1 MGDLESAHRDHS
13 ANHTCKHG
21 YTCTVPSGALIRRA
35 VSVQLRDPAEYVR
48 RGAPIT
54 NSRSK
59 GIITLTTFAQLLES
73 PILGWQHHATDAMFV
88 VAVVAGSWALTRL
101 TRVFFR
107 VLLVRVAGRAMRTGT
122 AQRRPR
128 LARKLN
134 ETRDLTHMR
143 QRHRI
148 DAVATMLARLTG
160 VVIWLSAL
168 VVLLHYFDV
177 NIAFAVSSAG
187 FVGLIVALGAQQSV
201 QDYITGIHVLLEDR
215 YSEGDDVEATTPS
228 GQRVRGVVMRL
239 GAFSTQL
246 EAGDVT
252 WHLSNRTMIEIA
264 NYSQRGIPAS
274 FKVPIPEGASS
285 ADIATA
291 ARSVFYQDWPTSSV
305 AVVDRVEVLP
315 HEEVNS
321 RVARVHVRASR
332 GIPTEEQAVLADQTL
347 RRVEE

>member
-1 MGDLESAHRDHS
+1 M
-13 ANHTCKHG
+13 
-21 YTCTVPSGALIRRA
+21 
-35 VSVQLRDPAEYVR
+35 
-48 RGAPIT
+48 
-54 NSRSK
+54 
-59 GIITLTTFAQLLES
+59 TTFAQLLES
-73 PILGWQHHATDAMFV
+73 SANNWQGHAADALFV
-88 VAVVAGSWALTRL
+88 VAVVVAAWALTRL

-107 VLLVRVAGRAMRTGT
+107 VLLVRVASRAMRSGTG
-122 AQRRPR
+122 QRRPR

-148 DAVATMLARLTG
+148 DAVATMLARLAG

-168 VVLLHYFDV
+168 VVILHYYDV

-215 YSEGDDVEATTPS
+215 YSEGDDIEATTPS
-228 GQRVRGVVMRL
+228 GQRVRGAVVRL

-246 EAGDVT
+246 EAGNVT

-264 NYSQRGIPAS
+264 NYSQRGVPSS
-274 FKVPIPEGASS
+274 FEFPIPEGTSPDEVAS
-285 ADIATA
+285 A
-291 ARSVFYQDWPTSSV
+291 ARTVFYQDWPTSSI

-315 HEEVNS
+315 HEDVS
-321 RVARVHVRASR
+321 PRVARVHVRASR
-332 GIPTEEQAVLADQTL
+332 GIPTEEQAVLADQTR

>member
-1 MGDLESAHRDHS
+1 
-13 ANHTCKHG
+13 
-21 YTCTVPSGALIRRA
+21 
-35 VSVQLRDPAEYVR
+35 
-48 RGAPIT
+48 
-54 NSRSK
+54 
-59 GIITLTTFAQLLES
+59 LTTFAQLLDS
-73 PILGWQHHATDAMFV
+73 PSNGWQDHAADALFV
-88 VAVVAGSWALTRL
+88 VAVVAGAWALTRL

-107 VLLVRVAGRAMRTGT
+107 VLLVRVARRAMRSGGGH
-122 AQRRPR
+122 RRPR
-128 LARKLN
+128 ISRKLN

-148 DAVATMLARLTG
+148 DAVAIMLARLAG
-160 VVIWLSAL
+160 VVIWLSTL
-168 VVLLHYFDV
+168 VIVLHYYDV

-215 YSEGDDVEATTPS
+215 YSDGDDIEATTPS
-228 GQRVRGVVMRL
+228 GQRVRGVVARL

-252 WHLSNRTMIEIA
+252 WHLSNRTMVEIA

-274 FKVPIPEGASS
+274 FELPIPEGTSS
-285 ADIATA
+285 NDIASA
-291 ARSVFYQDWPTSSV
+291 ARTVFYQDWPTSSI

-315 HEEVNS
+315 QEDVS
-321 RVARVHVRASR
+321 PRVARVHVRASR
-332 GIPTEEQAVLADQTL
+332 DIPTAEQAVLADQTR

>member
-1 MGDLESAHRDHS
+1 M
-13 ANHTCKHG
+13 
-21 YTCTVPSGALIRRA
+21 
-35 VSVQLRDPAEYVR
+35 
-48 RGAPIT
+48 
-54 NSRSK
+54 
-59 GIITLTTFAQLLES
+59 TTFAQLLDS
-73 PILGWQHHATDAMFV
+73 RSSGWQDHIADVLFV
-88 VAVVAGSWALTRL
+88 VAVVAGAWALTRL

-107 VLLVRVAGRAMRTGT
+107 VLLVRVARRAMRSGGG
-122 AQRRPR
+122 QRRPR
-128 LARKLN
+128 IARKLN

-148 DAVATMLARLTG
+148 DAVAIMLARLAG

-168 VVLLHYFDV
+168 VIVLHYYDV
-177 NIAFAVSSAG
+177 NIAVAVSSAG

-215 YSEGDDVEATTPS
+215 YSDGDDIEATTPS
-228 GQRVRGVVMRL
+228 GQRVRGVVARL

-252 WHLSNRTMIEIA
+252 WHLSNRTMVEIA

-274 FKVPIPEGASS
+274 FEVPIPEGTSS
-285 ADIATA
+285 DDIASA
-291 ARSVFYQDWPTSSV
+291 ARSVFYQDWPTSSI
-305 AVVDRVEVLP
+305 AIVDRVEVLP
-315 HEEVNS
+315 QEDVNP

-332 GIPTEEQAVLADQTL
+332 DIPTAEQAVLADQTR